1 MRVVRTLVYEGEIAR
16 SRVQEIA
23 GKGATISAEI
33 IREGL
38 GKGLFTSPTPKGPMH
53 VAFPDKV
60 RGAYFP
66 QLFLDLPMGAS

>member
-1 MRVVRTLVYEGEIAR
+1 
-16 SRVQEIA
+16 VQEIA

-38 GKGLFTSPTPKGPMH
+38 ADGLFTTPTPKGVLH

-60 RGAYFP
+60 RAAYFP
-66 QLFLDLPMGAS
+66 QLFLDLPVDLPAEDKK